1 MPDYKVTVEKLPN
14 GKWACFLPLPE
25 VADPINLGKEFK
37 SEEMGEKWLDV
48 SESDTAI
55 DMMIRKHR
63 K

>member
-1 MPDYKVTVEKLPN
+1 MGLFFTFAGGGGPH
-14 GKWACFLPLPE
+14 
-25 VADPINLGKEFK
+25 NLGKEFK